1 MNFLSISYD
10 KTYIRENLTLENIYD
25 LLTEF
30 CGEPEYF
37 HSGIISATIC
47 HNLPDSNAS
56 RKLYYYENTKLFHC
70 YTGGCSESSFDIFE
84 LIIKIMRLQKKVE
97 WEFNEAVKY
106 IAFKFGIIGATTEDD
121 LVFKDSPDWKI
132 FNNYDQLNEIEIK
145 DYNITLKEYDKT
157 ILDRFNYNVRL
168 RPWLQEGIKQEALD
182 QARIGFYPG
191 GDQITIPHFDKDG
204 RFIGLRGRA
213 LCEEDAERFGKYR
226 PITVN
231 KLLYNHPL
239 GMNLYNL
246 NLSKDNIKSFGRA
259 IVVESEK
266 STLLYKSYFGI
277 ENDITV
283 ACCGSNLSMYQMQF
297 LLDLGVK
304 EVTIAFD
311 RQFQEKGDAECQ
323 RLINKLTRIHDKYKN
338 YTTVSLIFDKGMITD
353 YKASPLDEGRDKF
366 LYLFK
371 NRIFL

>member
-1 MNFLSISYD
+1 MISYD
-10 KTYIRENLTLENIYD
+10 KSEVREALTID
-25 LLTEF
+25 DIFSLLQEW
-30 CGEPEYF
+30 GGDPEYTDF
-37 HSGIISATIC
+37 GLISATIC
-47 HNLPDSNAS
+47 HNEPGEGS
-56 RKLYYYENTKLFHC
+56 RKLYYYENTRLLHC
-70 YTGGCSESSFDIFE
+70 YTGCAESSFDIFE
-84 LIIKIMRLQKKVE
+84 LTRKVMRIQKRIE
-97 WEFNEAVKY
+97 YDLNEAVRY
-106 IAFKFGIIGATTEDD
+106 IAIKFGIITSKNDEEIGLLSKDWDIFASHDKIND
-121 LVFKDSPDWKI
+121 LEVK
-132 FNNYDQLNEIEIK
+132 NYD
-145 DYNITLKEYDKT
+145 ITLKEYDKT

-266 STLLYKSYFGI
+266 STLLYKSYFGL

-323 RLINKLTRIHDKYKN
+323 RLINKLTKIHDKYKN